1 MAKKKDLNL
10 DQPKDVKTVENEK
23 MLDFSSTIAT
33 SHAYIKEFDLEIEKL
48 QILRDNFKN
57 YLGPEKEK
65 KFSEELS
72 LRNSNCVKIQEK
84 MQVMLDLLQK
94 SFEER
99 KNEDKVRNYLYIR
112 KERIQ
117 KHVLLKT

>member
-1 MAKKKDLNL
+1 MI
-10 DQPKDVKTVENEK
+10 
-23 MLDFSSTIAT
+23 DFSSTIAT

-48 QILRDNFKN
+48 QILRDNFKS

-72 LRNSNCVKIQEK
+72 LRNSNCIKIQEK
-84 MQVMLDLLQK
+84 MKVMLDLLQK

-99 KNEDKVRNYLYIR
+99 KNEDKVS
-112 KERIQ
+112 
-117 KHVLLKT
+117 